1 MLSLDGLVAV
11 CLLYVIGL
19 FGIAFLAEK
28 RAAEGQARW
37 LNSPLVYTLSL
48 SIYTTAWTFYGAVGS
63 AARSGLEFMT
73 IYLGPTLVFVGWFWL
88 LRKMVRIGRAQRI
101 TSIAD
106 MISSRYG
113 KSGALAALVTVLA
126 VIGTTPYLALQL
138 QSVTLSFS
146 VFADPGEFA
155 VLGTDATAIWVAGGL
170 ALFTII
176 FGTRSLDVNERHPG
190 LVSAIALEAIVKLAA
205 LLAVGV
211 FVVWG
216 LAEGPSDILARIEA
230 SPISEW
236 SSNGARWVGLTVL
249 SAAAI
254 LCLPRMFQ
262 VLVVE
267 NANERH
273 LATAAWAFPL
283 YLLLMSLFVVPI
295 AVVGLQVMPEGAN
308 PDLYVLTL
316 PLNFDQ
322 DALALLV
329 FLGGFSSATSM
340 VIVAALALSTM
351 LSNHIIVPIWL
362 RVTQGEDPMS
372 GDMRRVALMARRL
385 SIIGVL
391 TLGLIYYRMSGGSE
405 ALASIGLIAFLGVAQ
420 VLPALL
426 GGIFWRG
433 ATRAGAMAGI
443 SAGFAIWGWV
453 LLLPNAATSG
463 LMEGLLAHGP
473 FGIGW
478 LRPETPLGIQGADP
492 LLMAMVLSL
501 GVNSF
506 LFTLV
511 SLVTFPSPMERL
523 QGAQFVNVFD
533 HSAPTLGWQGGAA
546 AADDLL
552 IMAQRILGTGRA
564 GRLFQE
570 AAAAQGRAASLP
582 EPNPDFLKML
592 ERELAGSVGAATAH
606 AMVYQITGGATVS
619 VRDLLAVADETAQ
632 MMEYSS
638 QLERQSSELTR
649 TAARLREA
657 NQKLT
662 ELAEQK
668 DTFLSQI
675 SHELRTPMTSIRA
688 FSELLMQEEGLEPE
702 ARQKFSRII
711 HNESLRLTRLLDD
724 LLDLSVLEHGRV
736 TLNETASTLEEV
748 LDKAEAATG
757 ALETGGRIAILRDR
771 EAEAIPLLTDADRLA
786 QVFINLI
793 SNAQKYCDAETPEL
807 RIAVQRQPGRVEV
820 EFTDNGSG
828 IPERQRSLIF
838 EKFTRLETAR
848 DAQGAGLGLAIS
860 REIMQRL
867 GGRLSYVPG
876 QGGASFRVRLPGRA
890 LRTA

>member
-1 MLSLDGLVAV
+1 MLSLDGLIAICV
-11 CLLYVIGL
+11 LYVLGL
-19 FGIAFLAEK
+19 FAVAFWAEK
-28 RAAEGQARW
+28 RAAEGRAGW
-37 LNSPLVYTLSL
+37 LNSPLTYTLSL

-73 IYLGPTLVFVGWFWL
+73 IYLGPVIVFVGWFWL
-88 LRKMVRIGRAQRI
+88 LRKLVRIGRAQRI

-113 KSGALAALVTVLA
+113 KSGGLAALVTVLA
-126 VIGTTPYLALQL
+126 VVGTTPYLALQL

-146 VFADPGEFA
+146 VFAQPGAFGQ
-155 VLGTDATAIWVAGGL
+155 VGSDVTAIWVAGGM

-216 LAEGPSDILARIEA
+216 VADGPSDILDRIAE
-230 SPISEW
+230 SPLAEW
-236 SSNGARWVGLTVL
+236 QLNGARWVGLTML

-267 NANERH
+267 NADERH

-283 YLLLMSLFVVPI
+283 YLLLMSLFVLPI
-295 AVVGLQVMPEGAN
+295 AVVGLQVLPGAN

-316 PLNFDQ
+316 PQ
-322 DALALLV
+322 AMGQEGLALLV

-340 VIVAALALSTM
+340 VIIAALALSTM

-362 RVTQGEDPMS
+362 RLTAGDDPMS

-385 SIIGVL
+385 SIIGVMA
-391 TLGLIYYRMSGGSE
+391 LGLIYYRASGGSA

-420 VLPALL
+420 VLPALI

-433 ATRAGAMAGI
+433 ATRAGAGAGI
-443 SAGFAIWGWV
+443 AVGFGIWAWV

-463 LMEGLLAHGP
+463 LMEGMLEGGP

-478 LRPETPLGIQGADP
+478 LRPETPLGITGADP
-492 LLMAMVLSL
+492 LLLTMVLSL
-501 GVNSF
+501 GSN
-506 LFTLV
+506 LAMFTLV

-533 HSAPTLGWQGGAA
+533 HSAPAIGWQAGVA

-552 IMAQRILGTGRA
+552 VMAQRILGTGRA

-570 AAAAQGRAASLP
+570 AARAQGRAARLP
-582 EPNPDFLKML
+582 DPDPDFLKML

-606 AMVYQITGGATVS
+606 AMVYQITGGTTVS
-619 VRDLLAVADETAQ
+619 VQDLLAVADETAQ

-638 QLERQSSELTR
+638 RLERQSQELTR
-649 TAARLREA
+649 SARQLREA

-662 ELAEQK
+662 QLGEQK
-668 DTFLSQI
+668 DAFLSQI

-688 FSELLMQEEGLEPE
+688 FSELLKSGDLDE
-702 ARQKFSRII
+702 AARARFAGII
-711 HNESLRLTRLLDD
+711 HAESLRLTRLLDD

-736 TLNETASTLEEV
+736 SLNESAASLGDV
-748 LDKAEAATG
+748 LDRAIHATG
-757 ALETGGRIAILRDR
+757 VIEAGEGLRILRDV
-771 EAEAIPLLTDADRLA
+771 EAERISLWTDPDRLA
-786 QVFINLI
+786 QVFINIL
-793 SNAQKYCDAETPEL
+793 SNARKYCDAEEPEL
-807 RIAVQRQPGRVEV
+807 RITVSRLGPHVDV
-820 EFTDNGSG
+820 DFIDNGSG
-828 IPERQRSLIF
+828 IPERQRRLIF

-860 REIMQRL
+860 REIMARL
-867 GGRLSYVPG
+867 GGGLTYVAG
-876 QGGASFRVRLPGRA
+876 HGGAAFRVRLPARA
-890 LRTA
+890 LRAA

>member
-1 MLSLDGLVAV
+1 MLSLDGLIAICV
-11 CLLYVIGL
+11 LYVLGL
-19 FGIAFLAEK
+19 FAVAFWAEK
-28 RAAEGQARW
+28 RAAEGRAGW
-37 LNSPLVYTLSL
+37 LNSPLTYTLSL

-73 IYLGPTLVFVGWFWL
+73 IYLGPVIVFVGWFWL
-88 LRKMVRIGRAQRI
+88 LRKLVRIGRAQRI

-113 KSGALAALVTVLA
+113 KSGGLAALVTVLA
-126 VIGTTPYLALQL
+126 VVGTTPYLALQL

-146 VFADPGEFA
+146 VFAQPGAFGQ
-155 VLGTDATAIWVAGGL
+155 VGSDVTAIWVAGGM

-216 LAEGPSDILARIEA
+216 VADGPSDILDRIAE
-230 SPISEW
+230 SPLAEW
-236 SSNGARWVGLTVL
+236 QLNGARWVGLTML

-267 NANERH
+267 NADERH

-283 YLLLMSLFVVPI
+283 YLLLMSLFVLPI
-295 AVVGLQVMPEGAN
+295 AVVGLQVLPGAN

-316 PLNFDQ
+316 PQ
-322 DALALLV
+322 AMGQEGLALLV

-340 VIVAALALSTM
+340 VIIAALALSTM

-362 RVTQGEDPMS
+362 RLTAGDDPMS

-385 SIIGVL
+385 SIIGVMA
-391 TLGLIYYRMSGGSE
+391 LGLIYYRASGGSA

-420 VLPALL
+420 VLPALI

-433 ATRAGAMAGI
+433 ATRAGAGAGI
-443 SAGFAIWGWV
+443 AVGFGIWAWV

-463 LMEGLLAHGP
+463 LMEGMLAGGP

-478 LRPETPLGIQGADP
+478 LRPETPLGITGADP
-492 LLMAMVLSL
+492 LLLTMVLSL
-501 GVNSF
+501 GSN
-506 LFTLV
+506 LAMFTLV

-533 HSAPTLGWQGGAA
+533 HSAPAIGWQAGVA

-552 IMAQRILGTGRA
+552 VMAQRILGTGRA

-570 AAAAQGRAASLP
+570 AARAQGRAARLP
-582 EPNPDFLKML
+582 DPDPDFLKML
-592 ERELAGSVGAATAH
+592 EHELAGSVGAATAH
-606 AMVYQITGGATVS
+606 AMVYQITGGTTVS
-619 VRDLLAVADETAQ
+619 VQDLLAVADETAQ

-638 QLERQSSELTR
+638 RLERQSQELTR
-649 TAARLREA
+649 SARQLREA

-662 ELAEQK
+662 QLGEQK
-668 DTFLSQI
+668 DAFLSQI

-688 FSELLMQEEGLEPE
+688 FSELLKSGDLDE
-702 ARQKFSRII
+702 AARARFAGII
-711 HNESLRLTRLLDD
+711 HAESLRLTRLLDD

-736 TLNETASTLEEV
+736 SLNESAASLGDV
-748 LDKAEAATG
+748 LDRAIHATG
-757 ALETGGRIAILRDR
+757 VIEAGEGLRILRDV
-771 EAEAIPLLTDADRLA
+771 EAERISLWTDPDRLA
-786 QVFINLI
+786 QVFINIL
-793 SNAQKYCDAETPEL
+793 SNARKYCDAEEPEL
-807 RIAVQRQPGRVEV
+807 RITVSRLGPHVDV
-820 EFTDNGSG
+820 DFIDNGSG
-828 IPERQRSLIF
+828 IPERQRRLIF

-860 REIMQRL
+860 REIMARL
-867 GGRLSYVPG
+867 GGGLTYVAG
-876 QGGASFRVRLPGRA
+876 HGGAAFRVRLPARA
-890 LRTA
+890 LRAA

>member
-1 MLSLDGLVAV
+1 MLSLDGLIAICV
-11 CLLYVIGL
+11 LYVLGL
-19 FGIAFLAEK
+19 FAVAFWAEK
-28 RAAEGQARW
+28 RAAEGRAGW
-37 LNSPLVYTLSL
+37 LNSPLTYTLSL

-73 IYLGPTLVFVGWFWL
+73 IYLGPVIVFVGWFWL
-88 LRKMVRIGRAQRI
+88 LRKLVRIGRAQRI

-113 KSGALAALVTVLA
+113 KSGGLAALVTVLA
-126 VIGTTPYLALQL
+126 VVGTTPYLALQL

-146 VFADPGEFA
+146 VFAQPGAFGQ
-155 VLGTDATAIWVAGGL
+155 VGSDVTAIWVAGGM

-216 LAEGPSDILARIEA
+216 VADGPSDILDRIAE
-230 SPISEW
+230 SPLAEW
-236 SSNGARWVGLTVL
+236 QLNGARWVGLTML

-267 NANERH
+267 NADERH

-283 YLLLMSLFVVPI
+283 YLLLMSLFVLPI
-295 AVVGLQVMPEGAN
+295 AVVGLQVLPGAN

-316 PLNFDQ
+316 PQ
-322 DALALLV
+322 AMGQEGLALLV

-340 VIVAALALSTM
+340 VIIAALALSTM

-362 RVTQGEDPMS
+362 RLTAGDDPMS

-385 SIIGVL
+385 SIIGVMA
-391 TLGLIYYRMSGGSE
+391 LGLIYYRASGGSA

-420 VLPALL
+420 VLPALI

-433 ATRAGAMAGI
+433 ATRAGAGAGI
-443 SAGFAIWGWV
+443 AVGFGIWAWV

-463 LMEGLLAHGP
+463 LMEGMLAGGP

-478 LRPETPLGIQGADP
+478 LRPETPLGITGADP
-492 LLMAMVLSL
+492 LLLTMVLSL
-501 GVNSF
+501 GSN
-506 LFTLV
+506 LAMFTLV

-533 HSAPTLGWQGGAA
+533 HSAPAIGWQAGVA

-552 IMAQRILGTGRA
+552 VMAQRILGTGRA

-570 AAAAQGRAASLP
+570 AARAQGRAARLP
-582 EPNPDFLKML
+582 DPDPDFLKML

-606 AMVYQITGGATVS
+606 AMVYQITGGTTVS
-619 VRDLLAVADETAQ
+619 VQDLLAVADETAQ

-638 QLERQSSELTR
+638 RLERQSQELTR
-649 TAARLREA
+649 SARQLREA

-662 ELAEQK
+662 QLGEQK
-668 DTFLSQI
+668 DAFLSQI

-688 FSELLMQEEGLEPE
+688 FSELLKSGDLDE
-702 ARQKFSRII
+702 AARARFAGII
-711 HNESLRLTRLLDD
+711 HAESLRLTRLLDD

-736 TLNETASTLEEV
+736 SLNESAASLGDV
-748 LDKAEAATG
+748 LDRAIHASGVIEAG
-757 ALETGGRIAILRDR
+757 EGLRILRDV
-771 EAEAIPLLTDADRLA
+771 EAERISLWTDPDRLA
-786 QVFINLI
+786 QVFINIL
-793 SNAQKYCDAETPEL
+793 SNARKYCDAEEPEL
-807 RIAVQRQPGRVEV
+807 RITVSRLGPHVDV
-820 EFTDNGSG
+820 DFIDNGSG
-828 IPERQRSLIF
+828 IPERQRRLIF

-860 REIMQRL
+860 REIMARL
-867 GGRLSYVPG
+867 GGGLTYVAG
-876 QGGASFRVRLPGRA
+876 HGGAAFRVRLPARA
-890 LRTA
+890 LRAA

>member
-1 MLSLDGLVAV
+1 MSLDGLIAICV
-11 CLLYVIGL
+11 LYVLGL
-19 FGIAFLAEK
+19 FAVAFWAEK
-28 RAAEGQARW
+28 RAAEGRAGW
-37 LNSPLVYTLSL
+37 LNSPLTYTLSL

-73 IYLGPTLVFVGWFWL
+73 IYLGPVIVFVGWFWL
-88 LRKMVRIGRAQRI
+88 LRKLVRIGRAQRI

-113 KSGALAALVTVLA
+113 KSGGLAALVTVLA
-126 VIGTTPYLALQL
+126 VVGTTPYLALQL

-146 VFADPGEFA
+146 VFAQPGAFGQ
-155 VLGTDATAIWVAGGL
+155 VGSDVTAIWVAGGM

-216 LAEGPSDILARIEA
+216 VADGPSDILDRIAE
-230 SPISEW
+230 SPLAEW
-236 SSNGARWVGLTVL
+236 QLNGARWVGLTML

-267 NANERH
+267 NADERH

-283 YLLLMSLFVVPI
+283 YLLLMSLFVLPI
-295 AVVGLQVMPEGAN
+295 AVVGLQVLPGAN

-316 PLNFDQ
+316 PQ
-322 DALALLV
+322 AMGQEGLALLV

-340 VIVAALALSTM
+340 VIIAALALSTM

-362 RVTQGEDPMS
+362 RLTAGDDPMS

-385 SIIGVL
+385 SIIGVMA
-391 TLGLIYYRMSGGSE
+391 LGLIYYRASGGSA

-420 VLPALL
+420 VLPALI

-433 ATRAGAMAGI
+433 ATRAGAGAGI
-443 SAGFAIWGWV
+443 AVGFGIWAWV

-463 LMEGLLAHGP
+463 LMEGMLAGGP

-478 LRPETPLGIQGADP
+478 LRPETPLGITGADP
-492 LLMAMVLSL
+492 LLLTMVLSL
-501 GVNSF
+501 GSN
-506 LFTLV
+506 LAMFTLV

-533 HSAPTLGWQGGAA
+533 HSAPAIGWQAGVA

-552 IMAQRILGTGRA
+552 VMAQRILGTGRA

-570 AAAAQGRAASLP
+570 AARAQGRAARLP
-582 EPNPDFLKML
+582 DPDPDFLKML

-606 AMVYQITGGATVS
+606 AMVYQITGGTTVS
-619 VRDLLAVADETAQ
+619 VQDLLAVADETAQ

-638 QLERQSSELTR
+638 RLERQSQELTR
-649 TAARLREA
+649 SARQLREA

-662 ELAEQK
+662 QLGEQK
-668 DTFLSQI
+668 DAFLSQI

-688 FSELLMQEEGLEPE
+688 FSELLKSGDLDE
-702 ARQKFSRII
+702 AARARFAGII
-711 HNESLRLTRLLDD
+711 HAESLRLTRLLDD

-736 TLNETASTLEEV
+736 SLNESAASLGDV
-748 LDKAEAATG
+748 LDRAIHASGVIEAG
-757 ALETGGRIAILRDR
+757 EGLRILRDV
-771 EAEAIPLLTDADRLA
+771 EAERISLWTDPDRLA
-786 QVFINLI
+786 QVFINIL
-793 SNAQKYCDAETPEL
+793 SNARKYCDAEEPEL
-807 RIAVQRQPGRVEV
+807 RITVSRLGPHVDV
-820 EFTDNGSG
+820 DFIDNGSG
-828 IPERQRSLIF
+828 IPERQRRLIF

-860 REIMQRL
+860 REIMARL
-867 GGRLSYVPG
+867 GGGLTYVAG
-876 QGGASFRVRLPGRA
+876 HGGAAFRVRLPARA
-890 LRTA
+890 LRAA

>member
-1 MLSLDGLVAV
+1 MLSLDGLIAICV
-11 CLLYVIGL
+11 LYVLGL
-19 FGIAFLAEK
+19 FAVAFWAEK
-28 RAAEGQARW
+28 RAAEGRAGW
-37 LNSPLVYTLSL
+37 LNSPLTYMLSL

-73 IYLGPTLVFVGWFWL
+73 IYLGPVIVFVGWFWL
-88 LRKMVRIGRAQRI
+88 LRKLVRIGRAQRI

-113 KSGALAALVTVLA
+113 KSGGLAALVTVLA
-126 VIGTTPYLALQL
+126 VVGTTPYLALQL

-146 VFADPGEFA
+146 VFAQPGAFGQ
-155 VLGTDATAIWVAGGL
+155 VGSDVTAIWVAGGM

-216 LAEGPSDILARIEA
+216 VADGPSDILDRIAE
-230 SPISEW
+230 SPLAEW
-236 SSNGARWVGLTVL
+236 QLNGARWVGLTML

-267 NANERH
+267 NADERH

-283 YLLLMSLFVVPI
+283 YLLLMSLFVLPI
-295 AVVGLQVMPEGAN
+295 AVVGLQVLPGAN

-316 PLNFDQ
+316 PQ
-322 DALALLV
+322 AMGQEGLALLV

-340 VIVAALALSTM
+340 VIIAALALSTM

-362 RVTQGEDPMS
+362 RLTAGDDPMS

-385 SIIGVL
+385 SIIGVMA
-391 TLGLIYYRMSGGSE
+391 LGLIYYRASGGSA

-420 VLPALL
+420 VLPALI

-433 ATRAGAMAGI
+433 ATRAGAGAGI
-443 SAGFAIWGWV
+443 AVGFGIWAWV

-463 LMEGLLAHGP
+463 LMEGMLAGGP

-478 LRPETPLGIQGADP
+478 LRPETPLGITGADP
-492 LLMAMVLSL
+492 LLLTMVLSL
-501 GVNSF
+501 GSN
-506 LFTLV
+506 LAMFTLV

-533 HSAPTLGWQGGAA
+533 HSAPAIGWQAGVA

-552 IMAQRILGTGRA
+552 VMAQRILGTGRA

-570 AAAAQGRAASLP
+570 AARAQGRAARLP
-582 EPNPDFLKML
+582 DPDPDFLKML

-606 AMVYQITGGATVS
+606 AMVYQITGGTTVS
-619 VRDLLAVADETAQ
+619 VQDLLAVADETAQ

-638 QLERQSSELTR
+638 RLERQSQELTR
-649 TAARLREA
+649 SARQLREA

-662 ELAEQK
+662 QLGEQK
-668 DTFLSQI
+668 DAFLSQI

-688 FSELLMQEEGLEPE
+688 FSELLKSGDLDE
-702 ARQKFSRII
+702 AARARFAGII
-711 HNESLRLTRLLDD
+711 HAESLRLTRLLDD

-736 TLNETASTLEEV
+736 SLNESAASLGDV
-748 LDKAEAATG
+748 LDRAIHATG
-757 ALETGGRIAILRDR
+757 VIEAGEGLRILRDV
-771 EAEAIPLLTDADRLA
+771 EAERISLWTDPDRLA
-786 QVFINLI
+786 QVFINIL
-793 SNAQKYCDAETPEL
+793 SNARKYCDAEEPEL
-807 RIAVQRQPGRVEV
+807 RITVSRLGPHVDV
-820 EFTDNGSG
+820 DFIDNGSG
-828 IPERQRSLIF
+828 IPERQRRLIF

-860 REIMQRL
+860 REIMARL
-867 GGRLSYVPG
+867 GGGLTYVAG
-876 QGGASFRVRLPGRA
+876 HGGAAFRVRLPARA
-890 LRTA
+890 LRAA

>member
-1 MLSLDGLVAV
+1 MLSLDGLIAICV
-11 CLLYVIGL
+11 LYVLGL
-19 FGIAFLAEK
+19 FAVAFWAEK
-28 RAAEGQARW
+28 RAAEGRAGW
-37 LNSPLVYTLSL
+37 LNSPLTYTLSL

-73 IYLGPTLVFVGWFWL
+73 IYLGPVIVFVGWFWL
-88 LRKMVRIGRAQRI
+88 LRKLVRIGRAQRI

-113 KSGALAALVTVLA
+113 KSGGLAALVTVLA
-126 VIGTTPYLALQL
+126 VVGTTPYLALQL

-146 VFADPGEFA
+146 VFAQPGAFGQ
-155 VLGTDATAIWVAGGL
+155 VGSDVTAIWVAGGM

-216 LAEGPSDILARIEA
+216 VADGPSDILDRIAE
-230 SPISEW
+230 SPLAEW
-236 SSNGARWVGLTVL
+236 QLNGARWVGLTML

-267 NANERH
+267 NADERH

-283 YLLLMSLFVVPI
+283 YLLLMSLFVLPI
-295 AVVGLQVMPEGAN
+295 AVVGLQVLPGAN

-316 PLNFDQ
+316 PQ
-322 DALALLV
+322 AMGQEGLALLV

-340 VIVAALALSTM
+340 VIIAALALSTM

-362 RVTQGEDPMS
+362 RLTAGDDPMS

-385 SIIGVL
+385 SIIGVMA
-391 TLGLIYYRMSGGSE
+391 LGLIYYRASGGSA

-420 VLPALL
+420 VLPALI

-433 ATRAGAMAGI
+433 ATRAGAGAGI
-443 SAGFAIWGWV
+443 AVGFGIWAWV

-463 LMEGLLAHGP
+463 LMEGMLAGGP

-478 LRPETPLGIQGADP
+478 LRPETPLGITGADP
-492 LLMAMVLSL
+492 LLLTMVLSL
-501 GVNSF
+501 GSN
-506 LFTLV
+506 LAMFTLV

-533 HSAPTLGWQGGAA
+533 HSAPAIGWQAGVA

-552 IMAQRILGTGRA
+552 VMAQRILGTGRA

-570 AAAAQGRAASLP
+570 AARAQGRAARLP
-582 EPNPDFLKML
+582 DPDPDFLKML

-606 AMVYQITGGATVS
+606 AMVYQITGGTTVS
-619 VRDLLAVADETAQ
+619 VQDLLAVADETAQ

-638 QLERQSSELTR
+638 RLERQSQELTR
-649 TAARLREA
+649 SARQLREA

-662 ELAEQK
+662 QLGEQK
-668 DTFLSQI
+668 DAFLSQI

-688 FSELLMQEEGLEPE
+688 FSELLKSGDLDE
-702 ARQKFSRII
+702 AARARFAGII
-711 HNESLRLTRLLDD
+711 HAESLRLTRLLDD

-736 TLNETASTLEEV
+736 SLNESAASLGDV
-748 LDKAEAATG
+748 LDRAIHATG
-757 ALETGGRIAILRDR
+757 VIEAGEGLRILRDV
-771 EAEAIPLLTDADRLA
+771 EAERISLWTDPDRLA
-786 QVFINLI
+786 QVFINIL
-793 SNAQKYCDAETPEL
+793 SNARKYCDAEEPEL
-807 RIAVQRQPGRVEV
+807 RITVSRLGPHVDV
-820 EFTDNGSG
+820 DFIDNGSG
-828 IPERQRSLIF
+828 IPERQRRLIF

-860 REIMQRL
+860 REIMARL
-867 GGRLSYVPG
+867 GGGLTYVAG
-876 QGGASFRVRLPGRA
+876 HGGAAFRVRLPARA
-890 LRTA
+890 LRAA

>member
-1 MLSLDGLVAV
+1 MLSVNLLLAV
-11 CLLYVIGL
+11 CLGYVALL
-19 FGIAFLAEK
+19 FAIAFIVD
-28 RAAEGQARW
+28 RRTRQRPIGW
-37 LNSPLVYTLSL
+37 LQSPVVYTLSI
-48 SIYTTAWTFYGAVGS
+48 SVYCTSWTFYGAVGS

-73 IYLGPTLVFVGWFWL
+73 IYLGPTLVFIGWFWL
-88 LRKMVRIGRAQRI
+88 LRKLVRIGRAQRI

-113 KSGALAALVTVLA
+113 KSGGLAALVTVLA
-126 VIGTTPYLALQL
+126 VVGTTPYLALQL

-146 VFADPGEFA
+146 VFAQPGAFEE
-155 VLGTDATAIWVAGGL
+155 LGSDATAVWVAGGL

-216 LAEGPSDILARIEA
+216 VAEGPSDILARIEA

-236 SSNGARWVGLTVL
+236 SSNGARWVGLTML

-267 NANERH
+267 NADERH

-283 YLLLMSLFVVPI
+283 YLLLMSLFVLPI
-295 AVVGLQVMPEGAN
+295 AVVGLQVLPGSN

-316 PLNFDQ
+316 PLAFNQ

-340 VIVAALALSTM
+340 VIIAALALSTM

-362 RVTQGEDPMS
+362 RITAGDDPMS
-372 GDMRRVALMARRL
+372 GDMRRVALMARRF
-385 SIIGVL
+385 SIAGVL
-391 TLGLIYYRMSGGSE
+391 ALGLIYYRASGGTE

-433 ATRAGAMAGI
+433 ATRVGAGAGI
-443 SAGFAIWGWV
+443 ATGFAIWAWV

-463 LMEGLLAHGP
+463 LMQGLLSDGP
-473 FGIGW
+473 FGIAW
-478 LRPETPLGIQGADP
+478 LRPSTPLGIVGADP
-492 LLMAMVLSL
+492 LLTAMVMSL
-501 GVNSF
+501 GANMF
-506 LFTLV
+506 TFTLM

-533 HSAPTLGWQGGAA
+533 HSAPALGWQAGAA

-552 IMAQRILGTGRA
+552 IMAQRILGSGRA

-570 AAAAQGRAASLP
+570 AARAQGRAASLP

-619 VRDLLAVADETAQ
+619 VRELLAVADETAQ

-638 QLERQSSELTR
+638 RLEQQSQELTR
-649 TAARLREA
+649 SARRLREA

-662 ELAEQK
+662 ELGEQK
-668 DTFLSQI
+668 DAFLSQI

-688 FSELLMQEEGLEPE
+688 FSELLMADESLDSETR
-702 ARQKFSRII
+702 ARFSGII
-711 HNESLRLTRLLDD
+711 NAESLRLTRLLDD

-736 TLNETASTLEEV
+736 TLNESSATLADV
-748 LDKAEAATG
+748 LDRAEHATG
-757 ALETGGRIAILRDR
+757 VMEAGGRIAILRDR
-771 EAEAIPLLTDADRLA
+771 RAEDIALWTDPDRLA

-807 RIAVQRQPGRVEV
+807 RITVIRNGPRVDV
-820 EFTDNGSG
+820 EFADNGSG
-828 IPERQRSLIF
+828 IPQHQRRLIF
-838 EKFTRLETAR
+838 EKFTRLETTR

-860 REIMQRL
+860 REVMARL
-867 GGRLSYVPG
+867 GGGLSYVPG
-876 QGGASFRVRLPGRA
+876 QGGAAFRVRLPARA
-890 LRTA
+890 LRAA

>member
-1 MLSLDGLVAV
+1 MLSLDGLVAI
-11 CLLYVIGL
+11 CILYVVVL

-28 RAAEGQARW
+28 KATEGNARW
-37 LNSPLVYTLSL
+37 LNSPFVYTLSL

-73 IYLGPTLVFVGWFWL
+73 IYLGPTLVFIGWFWL

-126 VIGTTPYLALQL
+126 VIGTTPYVALQL

-155 VLGTDATAIWVAGGL
+155 ALGTDTTAVWVAGGL

-216 LAEGPSDILARIEA
+216 VAEGPADILARIDE

-236 SSNGARWVGLTVL
+236 SSNGARWVGLTTL

-267 NANERH
+267 NANEGH
-273 LATAAWAFPL
+273 LATASWAFPL
-283 YLLLMSLFVVPI
+283 YLLLMSLFVLPI
-295 AVVGLQVMPEGAN
+295 AVVGLQVLPEGAN

-316 PLNFDQ
+316 PLAFDQ
-322 DALALLV
+322 DMLALLV

-362 RVTQGEDPMS
+362 WVTKGEDPMS

-391 TLGLIYYRMSGGSE
+391 FLGLIYYRSSGGSV
-405 ALASIGLIAFLGVAQ
+405 ALASIGLIAFLGVSQ

-443 SAGFAIWGWV
+443 AAGFAIWAWV
-453 LLLPNAATSG
+453 LLMPNAATSG
-463 LMEGLLAHGP
+463 LMQGMLENGP
-473 FGIGW
+473 FGIEW
-478 LRPETPLGIQGADP
+478 LRPSTPLGIRGADP
-492 LLMAMVLSL
+492 LLTAMVLSL
-501 GVNSF
+501 GVNTF
-506 LFTLV
+506 LFTFV
-511 SLVTFPSPMERL
+511 SLITFPSPMERL

-533 HSAPTLGWQGGAA
+533 HSAPTPGWQGGAA
-546 AADDLL
+546 A
-552 IMAQRILGTGRA
+552 
-564 GRLFQE
+564 
-570 AAAAQGRAASLP
+570 
-582 EPNPDFLKML
+582 
-592 ERELAGSVGAATAH
+592 
-606 AMVYQITGGATVS
+606 
-619 VRDLLAVADETAQ
+619 
-632 MMEYSS
+632 
-638 QLERQSSELTR
+638 
-649 TAARLREA
+649 
-657 NQKLT
+657 
-662 ELAEQK
+662 
-668 DTFLSQI
+668 
-675 SHELRTPMTSIRA
+675 
-688 FSELLMQEEGLEPE
+688 
-702 ARQKFSRII
+702 
-711 HNESLRLTRLLDD
+711 
-724 LLDLSVLEHGRV
+724 
-736 TLNETASTLEEV
+736 
-748 LDKAEAATG
+748 
-757 ALETGGRIAILRDR
+757 
-771 EAEAIPLLTDADRLA
+771 
-786 QVFINLI
+786 
-793 SNAQKYCDAETPEL
+793 
-807 RIAVQRQPGRVEV
+807 
-820 EFTDNGSG
+820 
-828 IPERQRSLIF
+828 
-838 EKFTRLETAR
+838 
-848 DAQGAGLGLAIS
+848 
-860 REIMQRL
+860 
-867 GGRLSYVPG
+867 
-876 QGGASFRVRLPGRA
+876 
-890 LRTA
+890 